1 MNDRAKRY
9 HQYSIFNRQY
19 SIQIGCHRLILS
31 MLCSLFLLPIACSL
45 PSPEVHLP
53 FETPAAFSETGEAP
67 LPDRWWESFGDPVL
81 DDLIDRAL
89 AGNLTLRVAWDR
101 LTQARANARAAGAS
115 LWPNI
120 TYDAAA
126 SYSRAET
133 DREAT
138 GSQSLL
144 TGLSAGYELDLWDRV
159 RSLRDAE
166 ALEANAAETD
176 LQAAAL
182 TLSAEVATT
191 WYRLVEQ
198 RGQLA
203 LLESQIST
211 NEKVLDIVKLQF
223 RTGKAGSAD
232 VLQQRQ
238 LIEAKRGEKSRVTGD
253 ISVLSNRLAILL
265 GQPPASAVASSG
277 LGSTDISPLP
287 ITGMPSSLLQRRPDV
302 LSAYYRL
309 QATNRRLAASIADRF
324 PRISLSARTTTSGKY
339 AQDLFDNWL
348 ASLAANLIG
357 PLVDG
362 GRREAE
368 VERRRAAAS
377 AQLHAYGQ
385 TILDAIGEVEDA
397 LTRETRQMAFIA
409 SLDKQLELA
418 ERVVERVKDRYTKGL
433 FGYERVLSAL
443 LSHQQL
449 ERSRLTARRDLILSR
464 ISLCRA
470 LAGGWEM
477 GSRGP
482 DFRASNS
489 TSKSNNSTRQ
499 HRAVNH
505 MVER

>member
-1 MNDRAKRY
+1 
-9 HQYSIFNRQY
+9 
-19 SIQIGCHRLILS
+19 
-31 MLCSLFLLPIACSL
+31 MLCSLFLLPAACSL
-45 PSPEVHLP
+45 PSTEVHLS

-67 LPDRWWESFGDPVL
+67 LPDRWWESFDDPVL
-81 DDLIDRAL
+81 DDLIERAL

-138 GSQSLL
+138 SSQSLL
-144 TGLSAGYELDLWDRV
+144 TGLSAGYELDLWDRI
-159 RSLRDAE
+159 RSLSDAE
-166 ALEANAAETD
+166 TFEAKAAGTD
-176 LQAAAL
+176 LQVAAL

-211 NEKVLDIVKLQF
+211 NERVLDIVKLQF

-238 LIEAKRGEKSRVTGD
+238 LIEAKRGEKSRVSGD
-253 ISVLSNRLAILL
+253 ISS
-265 GQPPASAVASSG
+265 
-277 LGSTDISPLP
+277 
-287 ITGMPSSLLQRRPDV
+287 
-302 LSAYYRL
+302 
-309 QATNRRLAASIADRF
+309 RLAASVADRF
-324 PRISLSARTTTSGKY
+324 PRISLSARTTTSGEY
-339 AQDLFDNWL
+339 ARDLFDNWL
-348 ASLAANLIG
+348 ASLAANLLG

-362 GRREAE
+362 GRRKAE

-397 LTRETRQMAFIA
+397 LTRETRQMEFIA

-449 ERSRLTARRDLILSR
+449 ERSRLTARRDLILGR

-470 LAGGWEM
+470 LAGGWDM

-482 DFRASNS
+482 DFRTSSNS
-489 TSKSNNSTRQ
+489 TNTNNNTRLY
-499 HRAVNH
+499 RAANH
-505 MVER
+505 VVER